1 MRKKEEKLSK
11 EIKPKLFTK
20 GMNKAG
26 IIHYINEVTGCSQKL
41 KEDKI
46 PIEMFE
52 TQEDADEK

>member
-26 IIHYINEVTGCSQKL
+26 IIHYINEVTGVLRSSKKTRFQ
-41 KEDKI
+41 
-46 PIEMFE
+46 
-52 TQEDADEK
+52 